1 MLVQPRLR
9 GWLNT
14 SWKYVSCGLVQAPW
28 GYHKLVN
35 PERVS
40 SEQAQLYNEA
50 TKGTFIALADT
61 LNMHRIPSFSH
72 RSVRWECDL
81 NADTCN
87 LHDGTYS
94 PSA

>member
-1 MLVQPRLR
+1 MRAGNTFPVDLCKPR
-9 GWLNT
+9 GATNE
-14 SWKYVSCGLVQAPW
+14 
-28 GYHKLVN
+28 LVN

-40 SEQAQLYNEA
+40 SEQAQLYNEP
-50 TKGTFIALADT
+50 TNGTFIALADT
-61 LNMHRIPSFSH
+61 LNMHRSPSFSH
-72 RSVRWECDL
+72 LSVRWECDL